1 MTKNCPG
8 MRTSGEEIIIKTCAT
23 NKNKKIMNEV
33 TLEKMGQLRLF
44 GMQASFKAIIESKT
58 SEQFTIDQLLA
69 TLVQAEW
76 EDQENRKI
84 ERLIKNAGFRYQS
97 SLEEID
103 YSHPRNLDR
112 NQLLRLVDCKYL
124 ERAENIL
131 VTGATG
137 LGKSYIISALGYQA
151 CLMGY
156 RVIYCNTQK
165 LFNALKINKVD
176 GSYIKEIKRIE
187 KQDLLILDDFGLQ
200 PLDNISSLTLMEIIE
215 DRFAK
220 KSIIIGSQL
229 PLEKWYD
236 IIVEKTVADAILDRL
251 LNASH
256 KIILKGDSMRRKKR

>member
-1 MTKNCPG
+1 
-8 MRTSGEEIIIKTCAT
+8 
-23 NKNKKIMNEV
+23 V
-33 TLEKMGQLRLF
+33 TLEKMGRLRLY
-44 GMQASFKAIIESKT
+44 GMQSSFRGILESKT
-58 SEQFTIDQLLA
+58 SGQFTIDQMLA
-69 TLVQAEW
+69 TLVEAEW
-76 EDQENRKI
+76 EEQENRKTD
-84 ERLIKNAGFRYQS
+84 RLVKNAGFRYPA

-112 NQLLRLVDCKYL
+112 NQVLRLVDCNYL
-124 ERAENIL
+124 ERAENVL

-137 LGKSYIISALGYQA
+137 LGKSYLISALGYQA

-156 RVIYCNTQK
+156 KVLYRNTQK
-165 LFNALKINKVD
+165 LFNALKVNKVD
-176 GSYIKEIKRIE
+176 GSYLKEIKRIE

-215 DRFAK
+215 DRFGK

-236 IIVEKTVADAILDRL
+236 IITEKTVADAILDRL

-256 KIILKGDSMRRKKR
+256 KITLKGDSLRRKKR

>member
-1 MTKNCPG
+1 M
-8 MRTSGEEIIIKTCAT
+8 
-23 NKNKKIMNEV
+23 
-33 TLEKMGQLRLF
+33 TLEKMGRLRLY
-44 GMQASFKAIIESKT
+44 GMQSSFRAILESKT
-58 SEQFTIDQLLA
+58 SGQFTIDQMLA
-69 TLVQAEW
+69 TLVEAEW
-76 EDQENRKI
+76 EEQENRKTD
-84 ERLIKNAGFRYQS
+84 RLIKNAGFRYPA

-112 NQLLRLVDCKYL
+112 NQVLRLVDCNYL
-124 ERAENIL
+124 ERAENVL

-137 LGKSYIISALGYQA
+137 LGKSYLISALGYQA

-156 RVIYCNTQK
+156 KVLYRNTQK
-165 LFNALKINKVD
+165 LFNALRINKVD
-176 GSYIKEIKRIE
+176 GSYMKEIKRIE

-236 IIVEKTVADAILDRL
+236 IITEKTVADAILDRL

-256 KIILKGDSMRRKKR
+256 KITLKGDSKKKKNR

>member
-1 MTKNCPG
+1 
-8 MRTSGEEIIIKTCAT
+8 
-23 NKNKKIMNEV
+23 MNEV
-33 TLEKMGQLRLF
+33 TLEKMGRLRLY
-44 GMQASFKAIIESKT
+44 GMQSSFRAILESKT
-58 SEQFTIDQLLA
+58 SGQFTIDQMLA
-69 TLVQAEW
+69 TLVEAEW
-76 EDQENRKI
+76 EEQENRKT
-84 ERLIKNAGFRYQS
+84 ERLVKNAGFRYPA

-112 NQLLRLVDCKYL
+112 NQMLRLVDCNYL
-124 ERAENIL
+124 DRAENVL

-137 LGKSYIISALGYQA
+137 LGKSYLISALGYQA

-156 RVIYCNTQK
+156 KVLYRNTQK
-165 LFNALKINKVD
+165 LFNALRINKVD
-176 GSYIKEIKRIE
+176 GSYMKEVKRIE

-236 IIVEKTVADAILDRL
+236 IITEKTVADAILDRL

-256 KIILKGDSMRRKKR
+256 KITLKGDSLRRKKR

>member
-1 MTKNCPG
+1 
-8 MRTSGEEIIIKTCAT
+8 
-23 NKNKKIMNEV
+23 MNEV
-33 TLEKMGQLRLF
+33 TLEKMGRLRLY
-44 GMQASFKAIIESKT
+44 GMQSSFRAILESKT
-58 SEQFTIDQLLA
+58 SGQFTIDQMLA
-69 TLVQAEW
+69 TLVEAEW
-76 EDQENRKI
+76 EEQENRKTD
-84 ERLIKNAGFRYQS
+84 RLVKNAGFRYPA

-112 NQLLRLVDCKYL
+112 NQVLRLVDCNYL
-124 ERAENIL
+124 ERAENVL

-137 LGKSYIISALGYQA
+137 LGKSYLISALGYQA

-156 RVIYCNTQK
+156 KVLYRNTQK
-165 LFNALKINKVD
+165 LFNALKVNKVD
-176 GSYIKEIKRIE
+176 GSYLKEIKRIE

-215 DRFAK
+215 DRFGK

-236 IIVEKTVADAILDRL
+236 IITEKTVADAILDRL

-256 KIILKGDSMRRKKR
+256 KITLKGDSLRRKKR

>member
-1 MTKNCPG
+1 M
-8 MRTSGEEIIIKTCAT
+8 
-23 NKNKKIMNEV
+23 
-33 TLEKMGQLRLF
+33 TLEKMGRLRLY
-44 GMQASFKAIIESKT
+44 GMQSSFRAILESKT
-58 SEQFTIDQLLA
+58 SGQFTIDQMLA
-69 TLVQAEW
+69 TLVEAEW
-76 EDQENRKI
+76 EEQENRKTD
-84 ERLIKNAGFRYQS
+84 RLVKNAGFRYPA

-112 NQLLRLVDCKYL
+112 NQVLRLVDCNYL
-124 ERAENIL
+124 ERAENVL

-137 LGKSYIISALGYQA
+137 LGKSYLISALGHQA

-156 RVIYCNTQK
+156 KVLYRNTQK
-165 LFNALKINKVD
+165 LFNALRINKVD
-176 GSYIKEIKRIE
+176 GSYMKEIKRIE

-236 IIVEKTVADAILDRL
+236 IITEKTVADAILDRL

-256 KIILKGDSMRRKKR
+256 KITLKGDSLRRKKR

>member
-1 MTKNCPG
+1 
-8 MRTSGEEIIIKTCAT
+8 
-23 NKNKKIMNEV
+23 MNEV
-33 TLEKMGQLRLF
+33 TLEKMGRLRLY
-44 GMQASFKAIIESKT
+44 GMQSSFRAILESKT
-58 SEQFTIDQLLA
+58 TGQFTIDQMLA
-69 TLVQAEW
+69 TLVEAEW
-76 EDQENRKI
+76 EEQENRKTD
-84 ERLIKNAGFRYQS
+84 RLIKNAGFRYPA

-112 NQLLRLVDCKYL
+112 NQVLRLVDCNYL
-124 ERAENIL
+124 DRAENVL

-137 LGKSYIISALGYQA
+137 LGKSYLVSALGYQA

-156 RVIYCNTQK
+156 KVLYRNTQK
-165 LFNALKINKVD
+165 LFNALRINKVD
-176 GSYIKEIKRIE
+176 GSYMKEVKRIE

-215 DRFAK
+215 DRFGK

-236 IIVEKTVADAILDRL
+236 IITEKTVADAILDRL

-256 KIILKGDSMRRKKR
+256 KITLKGDSLRRKKR

>member
-1 MTKNCPG
+1 
-8 MRTSGEEIIIKTCAT
+8 
-23 NKNKKIMNEV
+23 MNEV

-44 GMQASFKAIIESKT
+44 GMKESFRAILESKT
-58 SEQFTIDQLLA
+58 TEQFTIDQLLA
-69 TLVQAEW
+69 SLVQAEW
-76 EDQENRKI
+76 EEQENRRTD
-84 ERLIKNAGFRYQS
+84 RLIKNAGFRYPA

-103 YSHPRNLDR
+103 YSYPRNLDK
-112 NQLLRLVDCKYL
+112 NQILRLVDCNYL
-124 ERAENIL
+124 ERAENVL

-137 LGKSYIISALGYQA
+137 LRKSYLISALGYQA

-156 RVIYCNTQK
+156 KVLYRNTQK
-165 LFNALKINKVD
+165 LFNALKVNKVD

-215 DRFAK
+215 DRFGK

-236 IIVEKTVADAILDRL
+236 IITEKTVADAILDRI
-251 LNASH
+251 LNSSH
-256 KIILKGDSMRRKKR
+256 KIILKGDSLRRKKR

>member
-1 MTKNCPG
+1 
-8 MRTSGEEIIIKTCAT
+8 
-23 NKNKKIMNEV
+23 MNEV
-33 TLEKMGQLRLF
+33 TLEKMGRLRLY
-44 GMQASFKAIIESKT
+44 GMQSSFRAILESKT
-58 SEQFTIDQLLA
+58 SGQFTIDQMLA
-69 TLVQAEW
+69 TLVEAEW
-76 EDQENRKI
+76 EEQENRKTD
-84 ERLIKNAGFRYQS
+84 RLVKNAGFRYPA

-112 NQLLRLVDCKYL
+112 SQVLRLVDCNYL
-124 ERAENIL
+124 DRAENVL

-137 LGKSYIISALGYQA
+137 LGKSYLISALGYQA

-156 RVIYCNTQK
+156 KVLYRNTQK
-165 LFNALKINKVD
+165 LFNALKVNKVD
-176 GSYIKEIKRIE
+176 GSYMKEIKRIE

-236 IIVEKTVADAILDRL
+236 IITEKTVADAILDRL

-256 KIILKGDSMRRKKR
+256 KITLKGDSLRRKKR

>member
-1 MTKNCPG
+1 
-8 MRTSGEEIIIKTCAT
+8 
-23 NKNKKIMNEV
+23 MNEV
-33 TLEKMGQLRLF
+33 TLEKMGRLRLY
-44 GMQASFKAIIESKT
+44 GMQSSFRAILESKT
-58 SEQFTIDQLLA
+58 SGQFTIDQMLA
-69 TLVQAEW
+69 TLVEAEW
-76 EDQENRKI
+76 EEQENRKTD
-84 ERLIKNAGFRYQS
+84 RLIKNAGFRYPA

-112 NQLLRLVDCKYL
+112 TQVLRLVDCNYL
-124 ERAENIL
+124 DRAENVL

-137 LGKSYIISALGYQA
+137 LGKSYLISALGYQA

-156 RVIYCNTQK
+156 KVLYRNTQK
-165 LFNALKINKVD
+165 LFNALKVNKVD
-176 GSYIKEIKRIE
+176 GSYMKEIKRIE

-236 IIVEKTVADAILDRL
+236 IITEKTVADAILDRL

-256 KIILKGDSMRRKKR
+256 KITLKGYDNNLIM

>member
-1 MTKNCPG
+1 MK
-8 MRTSGEEIIIKTCAT
+8 TSGEAIIIKTCVT
-23 NKNKKIMNEV
+23 IKNKSNMNEV
-33 TLEKMGQLRLF
+33 TLEKMGRLRLY
-44 GMQASFKAIIESKT
+44 GMQSSFRAILESKT
-58 SEQFTIDQLLA
+58 SGQFTIDQMLA
-69 TLVQAEW
+69 TLVEAEW
-76 EDQENRKI
+76 EEQENRKTD
-84 ERLIKNAGFRYQS
+84 RLIKNAGFRYPA

-112 NQLLRLVDCKYL
+112 TQVLRLVDCNYL
-124 ERAENIL
+124 DRAENVL

-137 LGKSYIISALGYQA
+137 LGKSYLISALGYQA

-156 RVIYCNTQK
+156 KVLYRNTQK
-165 LFNALKINKVD
+165 LFNALKVNKVD
-176 GSYIKEIKRIE
+176 GSYMKEIKRIE

-236 IIVEKTVADAILDRL
+236 IITEKTVADAILDRL

-256 KIILKGDSMRRKKR
+256 KITLKGYDNNLIM

>member
-1 MTKNCPG
+1 M
-8 MRTSGEEIIIKTCAT
+8 
-23 NKNKKIMNEV
+23 
-33 TLEKMGQLRLF
+33 TLEKMGRLRLY
-44 GMQASFKAIIESKT
+44 GMQSSFRAILESKT
-58 SEQFTIDQLLA
+58 SGQFTIDQMLA
-69 TLVQAEW
+69 TLVEAEW
-76 EDQENRKI
+76 EEQENRKTD
-84 ERLIKNAGFRYQS
+84 RLIKNAGFRYPA

-112 NQLLRLVDCKYL
+112 NQVLRLVDCNYL
-124 ERAENIL
+124 ERAENVL

-137 LGKSYIISALGYQA
+137 LGKSYLISALGYQA

-156 RVIYCNTQK
+156 KVLYRNTQK
-165 LFNALKINKVD
+165 LFNALRINKVD
-176 GSYIKEIKRIE
+176 GSYMKEIKWIE

-236 IIVEKTVADAILDRL
+236 IITEKTVADAILDRL

-256 KIILKGDSMRRKKR
+256 KITLKGDSLRRKNR